1 VWAARALVLLGR
13 WGPDLCRVGRR
24 GPDRRRVGRRGPN
37 PNGRAAIDVGERAVP
52 VVSDGTF
59 NDTALLEA
67 VGASGGITAISAG
80 VRLNP
85 SNATQCRTLR
95 SRDVEWRLEPPRV

>member
-1 VWAARALVLLGR
+1 ML
-13 WGPDLCRVGRR
+13 
-24 GPDRRRVGRRGPN
+24 
-37 PNGRAAIDVGERAVP
+37 AIDVGERAVP